1 MLLPHAEL
9 EFMNII
15 RIKADD
21 VHIFRS
27 PTSRLNITY
36 SIVEYKEDE
45 FRSGDII
52 AVYRLINDKL
62 EEYPVLAKII
72 VYSSSIATT

>member
-1 MLLPHAEL
+1 MLSYAEL
-9 EFMNII
+9 EFINII

-27 PTSRLNITY
+27 PTSRLNIAY
-36 SIVEYKEDE
+36 SVVEYEEDE
-45 FRSGDII
+45 FRSGDIT

-62 EEYPVLAKII
+62 EEYPAPAKII